1 MSSKSMIDTRKRTE
15 QGQDGEGPMCNS
27 SRMASWRAQHK
38 DLICE
43 LPMGGGGGR
52 LLVEEAADAMASG
65 CKCT

>member
-1 MSSKSMIDTRKRTE
+1 MMGTRKRTK

-27 SRMASWRAQHK
+27 TRTASWQAQHK

-43 LPMGGGGGR
+43 LSVGAGGGR
-52 LLVEEAADAMASG
+52 LLVGEAADAMASG